1 MYMFLCVSEGYKCIK
16 LIITWFVHVNWYLKK
31 RQFEIYLFIYCPIL
45 KQNNDKNIKNVYKL
59 SLRFKPVMCQDSWW
73 YQI

>member
-1 MYMFLCVSEGYKCIK
+1 MYMFLCVTEGYKCIK
-16 LIITWFVHVNWYLKK
+16 LIITWFVHVNWYFKK
-31 RQFEIYLFIYCPIL
+31 KAIRDLFIHLLSYL

-59 SLRFKPVMCQDSWW
+59 SLRFKPVMCQDPWW